1 MRPYF
6 ALKKIRFYRVLPR
19 IYDLKRSNKSYSV
32 LQLFPICQRTSSLN
46 PLDSYQI
53 PGLADVSVLN
63 RSPTSL
69 SSSRRNQVRILLI
82 QLKELFSNCLR
93 LLDFKLVEDIG
104 VEPMTLCLQSRC
116 SSQLS

>member
-6 ALKKIRFYRVLPR
+6 ALKKIRFLRVLPR

-32 LQLFPICQRTSSLN
+32 FTTFPNMSKNFALL
-46 PLDSYQI
+46 PE
-53 PGLADVSVLN
+53 LADVSVLN
-63 RSPTSL
+63 RSLTSL
-69 SSSRRNQVRILLI
+69 FGLCRNQVCIY
-82 QLKELFSNCLR
+82 QCKELIFP
-93 LLDFKLVEDIG
+93 FPVEDIG